1 LLLLAVELEAG
12 VPSTSPVE
20 LGFGLLLPAVGVPS
34 KSPEAVVPPLP
45 EVLPELF
52 VGVVEAGTPSS
63 VATGVELFAG
73 VEFDAVFEPAGV
85 LDEAGVELEPEAVL
99 VEPVDVAAGVSG
111 AVPPTPVVDEAL
123 PELAAGVLDDAV
135 FEPAEA
141 AGVDDE
147 AAGVLPAVC
156 GAGEVAALPAPVAGL
171 GPLLFIIVI

>member
-1 LLLLAVELEAG
+1 MLAVELEAG

-20 LGFGLLLPAVGVPS
+20 LGFGLLLPAAGVPS

-45 EVLPELF
+45 EALPELF
-52 VGVVEAGTPSS
+52 EGVEAGTPSS
-63 VATGVELFAG
+63 VETGVELFEG
-73 VEFDAVFEPAGV
+73 VELDAVFEPAGV
-85 LDEAGVELEPEAVL
+85 DDEAGVEL
-99 VEPVDVAAGVSG
+99 VEPVVDAAAGVSG
-111 AVPPTPVVDEAL
+111 AVPPTPVADEAL

-135 FEPAEA
+135 FEPVEA

>member
-1 LLLLAVELEAG
+1 MLAVELEAG

-85 LDEAGVELEPEAVL
+85 LDEAGVEL
-99 VEPVDVAAGVSG
+99 VEPVVDAAAGVSG
-111 AVPPTPVVDEAL
+111 AVPPTPVADEAL

-135 FEPAEA
+135 FEPVEA